1 MNTIK
6 VDNDNIVSKLTINCD
21 TNIYYSNYKG
31 KLEINVTNNCKV
43 FEYINNC
50 SLDTIYNVN
59 SNFSLNRFVISSS
72 VTTTVDLNKEK
83 SNFNY
88 YYSNINLGNNSY
100 KIVINHNKPYTYS
113 NIINNGIN
121 LEKSKLSY
129 IIIGKVLKDS
139 IGVYCNQD
147 SKIITLDNN
156 NCTIKP
162 NLIIDNNDIIANHS
176 SYIGYFNKDK
186 MFYLM
191 SRGLSETQAQKLLIK
206 SFLIG
211 KMDISFLE
219 RNIILKN
226 IDTYWGWNYESWWF

>member
-21 TNIYYSNYKG
+21 TNIFYNNYDG
-31 KLEINVTNNCKV
+31 KLEIDVVGDCKV

-50 SLDTIYNVN
+50 SLDTVYNVS
-59 SNFSLNRFVISSS
+59 SNFTLNRFVVSSS
-72 VTTTVDLNKEK
+72 VNTLVNLNKEK
-83 SNFNY
+83 INFDY
-88 YYSNINLGNNSY
+88 YYSNINLGDNFY
-100 KIVINHNKPYTYS
+100 EIVINHNKPYTS
-113 NIINNGIN
+113 SDIINHGIN
-121 LEKSKLSY
+121 LEDSKLSY
-129 IIIGKVLKDS
+129 IVIGKVLKNS
-139 IGVYCNQD
+139 IGVCCNQD
-147 SKIITLDNN
+147 SRIITLDNN
-156 NCTIKP
+156 SCSIKP
-162 NLIIDNNDIIANHS
+162 DLIIDNDDIVANHS

-191 SRGLSETQAQKLLIK
+191 SRGLSEVQALKLLIK

-226 IDTYWGWNYESWWF
+226 IDVYWG